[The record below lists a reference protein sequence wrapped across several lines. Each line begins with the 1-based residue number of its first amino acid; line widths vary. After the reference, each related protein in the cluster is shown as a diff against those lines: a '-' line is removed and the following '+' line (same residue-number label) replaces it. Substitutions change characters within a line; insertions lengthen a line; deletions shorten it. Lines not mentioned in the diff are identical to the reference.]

1 MIGWNLIMKL
11 GELIAELRMDKGL
24 NQRELG
30 KLINKSGSTVCNYE
44 QDVHIPDIETLSKIA
59 DCFDV
64 STDYLLKRT
73 KFKYSIKHLNNH
85 LSSDYTIGDLLNTI
99 IQLDTNN
106 RKRIVD
112 YIGMVSIINNITKGT
127 KQ

>member
-1 MIGWNLIMKL
+1 MGL

-24 NQRELG
+24 SQRELG
-30 KLINKSGSTVCNYE
+30 KLVNKSDSAICNYE
-44 QDVHIPDIETLSKIA
+44 KGVHIPDAETISKIA

-85 LSSDYTIGDLLNTI
+85 LSSDYTLGDLLNTV

-112 YIGMVSIINNITKGT
+112 YIGILTVINNVSKGP

>member
-1 MIGWNLIMKL
+1 MIGGNLIMEL
-11 GELIAELRMDKGL
+11 GELIAQLRMDKGL
-24 NQRELG
+24 SQKEFG
-30 KLINKSGSTVCNYE
+30 KLINKSGSTICNYE
-44 QDVHIPDIETLSKIA
+44 GDVHIPDIETLSKMA

-85 LSSDYTIGDLLNTI
+85 LSNDYTLGDLLNTI

-106 RKRIVD
+106 RKQVVE
-112 YIGMVSIINNITKGT
+112 YIGMVNIINNISKGT